1 MVSQSGRATAPI
13 DAAGLAAALR
23 PFGTSRMLPRE
34 AYVDDDVFAW
44 EQRHFLRGGWMC
56 VGRSEDVAV
65 PGDQRA
71 ESVGGAGVFLMRA
84 PDGAVRGFANAC
96 RHRGHELLPCG
107 ESRNLHIV
115 VCPYH
120 SWSYHLDGTLRGAPG
135 FDAWDGFSAA
145 EHGLAELPTAEWHGL
160 LFVDAS
166 GSAGPFADHVQGL
179 ESLVAPYEP
188 ERLRIAGRHDY
199 VVASNWKVLSENY
212 QECYHCAMIHP
223 ELCRVSPP
231 RAGRTTRRVAAVPGS
246 GDGWPCVDDAETM
259 SLDGHTDGTPL
270 RGLDAAARRQVDLSR
285 RLPQRAA
292 VSLHPDYVMTHVLTP
307 LEPGRT
313 RIQCGVVLLPRGSRA
328 TRVRSVLRHRLLG
341 HHQPPG
347 LGRLRVGPTGPDV
360 GAPRPGAVV
369 TRRGRRLPV
378 RDHGGPR
385 LQRTAPRVGGG
396 TDSLTTR
403 RGGQTRAVT
412 PRLASCAAMI
422 TRCTSLVPSQIRSTR
437 NSRKKRSATL
447 SRM

>member
-135 FDAWDGFSAA
+135 FDALDGFSAA

-188 ERLRIAGRHDY
+188 ERLRTAGRHDY
-199 VVASNWKVLSENY
+199 VVESNWKVLSENY

-231 RAGRTTRRVAAVPGS
+231 RS
-246 GDGWPCVDDAETM
+246 GENYSSSGGGAWVGGWMSLVDDAETM

-270 RGLDAAARRQVDLSR
+270 RGLDAAARRQVIYLVVFPNV
-285 RLPQRAA
+285 LL
-292 VSLHPDYVMTHVLTP
+292 SLHPDYVMTHVLTP

-313 RIQCGVVLLPRGSRA
+313 RIQCGWSFSPEDLARPEFDPSYAIDFWDITNRQDWAACESVQRGLTSEHHVPGPLSPDEDGVYQYVTMVARGYSGLPLGSVA
-328 TRVRSVLRHRLLG
+328 V
-341 HHQPPG
+341 
-347 LGRLRVGPTGPDV
+347 PT
-360 GAPRPGAVV
+360 
-369 TRRGRRLPV
+369 
-378 RDHGGPR
+378 H
-385 LQRTAPRVGGG
+385 
-396 TDSLTTR
+396 
-403 RGGQTRAVT
+403 
-412 PRLASCAAMI
+412 
-422 TRCTSLVPSQIRSTR
+422 
-437 NSRKKRSATL
+437 
-447 SRM
+447 